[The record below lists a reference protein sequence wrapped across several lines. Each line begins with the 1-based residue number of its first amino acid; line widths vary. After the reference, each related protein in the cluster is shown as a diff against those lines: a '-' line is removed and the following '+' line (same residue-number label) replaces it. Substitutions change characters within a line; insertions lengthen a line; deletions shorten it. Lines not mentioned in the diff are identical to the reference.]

1 MPKHA
6 LPAHIEF
13 SRQLAPY
20 VTDSISDSTAQS
32 LTLAQLCQLSNTD
45 VTHTQLEYASIQG
58 SAALRRAIVTFHQ
71 GLNSH
76 QQQLSADDTI
86 TFSGAQE
93 ALSAIYQ
100 SVLCPG
106 DEIVVV
112 TPSYPSLV
120 SMAKS
125 LGVKVR
131 EIQLR
136 QSNGWNIAFED
147 FERVVNNKTRL
158 IVLNSPHNPTG
169 NIIDSALAESILQLA
184 KKYQCYLLSDDVS
197 QASNY
202 DDVALAHRYLDYQNS
217 IVIGVMS
224 KSFGLSGIRIG
235 WAITHNKAIMDNL
248 RAIKTKN
255 SICCSAT
262 DEALALIALE
272 NSQQILATNNKIIVR
287 NIALFEQFVEQHS
300 DILNW
305 YPPKAGILALVA
317 VKNVQSMR
325 QWSTELAK
333 NTGVL
338 ALPSELFGLPG
349 NYFRL
354 GLGQRN
360 FANALMK
367 FAEFI
372 KPY

>member
-1 MPKHA
+1 MESDLSMSSVISKAMPKHA

-76 QQQLSADDTI
+76 QQQLSADDAI

-184 KKYQCYLLSDDVS
+184 KKYQCYLLSLFCIL
-197 QASNY
+197 
-202 DDVALAHRYLDYQNS
+202 VALR
-217 IVIGVMS
+217 I
-224 KSFGLSGIRIG
+224 SF
-235 WAITHNKAIMDNL
+235 
-248 RAIKTKN
+248 
-255 SICCSAT
+255 
-262 DEALALIALE
+262 
-272 NSQQILATNNKIIVR
+272 
-287 NIALFEQFVEQHS
+287 
-300 DILNW
+300 
-305 YPPKAGILALVA
+305 
-317 VKNVQSMR
+317 
-325 QWSTELAK
+325 
-333 NTGVL
+333 
-338 ALPSELFGLPG
+338 
-349 NYFRL
+349 
-354 GLGQRN
+354 
-360 FANALMK
+360 
-367 FAEFI
+367 
-372 KPY
+372 